1 MDVTQGFYVEEGLS
15 VKLLKCQF
23 ARYLDVKHKP
33 RRSISEKEYIRSNK
47 GIHVYIKRF
56 NRFTIFYI
64 SSRPEN
70 NSYKEQSASRPCR

>member
-23 ARYLDVKHKP
+23 EILGCETQTKAFHFR
-33 RRSISEKEYIRSNK
+33 KEYIRSNK

-64 SSRPEN
+64 SPRPEN